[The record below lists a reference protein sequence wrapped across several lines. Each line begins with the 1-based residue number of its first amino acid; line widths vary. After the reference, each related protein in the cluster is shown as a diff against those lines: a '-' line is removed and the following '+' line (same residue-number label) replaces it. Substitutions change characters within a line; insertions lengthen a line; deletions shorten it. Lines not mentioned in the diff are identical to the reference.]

1 MARGYSVLGY
11 ARKQPVANRGEC
23 KVARVAL
30 GRPSTFSICAVD
42 TDSGEVGVAVQSKYF
57 AVGSV
62 VSWARAGVGAVAT
75 QAAGIAGYG
84 PRLLDLL
91 EAGTAPEEAIRGVL
105 GDDDG
110 RESRQLGVV
119 AADGRSASWTGIE
132 CNAWAGHET
141 VTGVAAQGNILAGEA
156 VVAEMV
162 RAFREEAGT
171 LAERLVAALEAGQEA
186 GGDVRGQQSAA
197 VYVERPGAGEETG
210 ELVDRVADLRVD
222 DHEEPIRELRRLLEI
237 HLRWDYL
244 KRANGHR
251 GAGRLVQ
258 GAAVLAEGAVR
269 YPDDATILYDLAC
282 YESLAGRLDDA
293 LAHVGRA
300 LELDDSLRALAR
312 VDPDLAALRE
322 RGDPF

>member
-1 MARGYSVLGY
+1 
-11 ARKQPVANRGEC
+11 
-23 KVARVAL
+23 VAL

-42 TDSGEVGVAVQSKYF
+42 ASTGELGVAVQSKYF
-57 AVGSV
+57 AVSSV

-91 EAGTAPEEAIRGVL
+91 ADGTAPDEAIRVVL
-105 GDDDG
+105 GADDA
-110 RESRQLGVV
+110 RETRQLGVV
-119 AADGRSASWTGIE
+119 AADGGSASWTGID

-141 VTGVAAQGNILAGEA
+141 GPGVAAQGNILAGEA
-156 VVAEMV
+156 VVTEMV
-162 RAFREEAGT
+162 RAFREGTGT

-210 ELVDRVADLRVD
+210 QLVDRVVDLRVD
-222 DHEEPIRELRRLLEI
+222 DHEQPIAELRRLLEI

-244 KRANGHR
+244 KRAF
-251 GAGRLVQ
+251 GRRSADRVDE
-258 GAAVLAEGAVR
+258 GAAILAEGLER
-269 YPDDATILYDLAC
+269 YPGDATILYDLGC

-293 LAHVGRA
+293 LAHVREA
-300 LELDDSLRALAR
+300 LELDDSLRPLADG
-312 VDPDLAALRE
+312 DPDLEALRA
-322 RGDPF
+322 RGDTF

>member
-1 MARGYSVLGY
+1 MS
-11 ARKQPVANRGEC
+11 
-23 KVARVAL
+23 L

-42 TDSGEVGVAVQSKYF
+42 AETGELGVAVQSKYF

-91 EAGTAPEEAIRGVL
+91 EQGTPPDEAIRVVL
-105 GDDDG
+105 GEDDA
-110 RESRQLGVV
+110 RETRQLGVV
-119 AADGRSASWTGIE
+119 ASDGRSASWTGID

-141 VTGVAAQGNILAGEA
+141 GTGVAAQGNILAGEA
-156 VVAEMV
+156 VVTEMV
-162 RAFREEAGT
+162 RAFREGSGT
-171 LAERLVAALEAGQEA
+171 LAERLVAALEAGQGA

-210 ELVDRVADLRVD
+210 ELVDRVVDLRVD
-222 DHEEPIRELRRLLEI
+222 DHEAPIAELRRLLEI

-244 KRANGHR
+244 KRAFGYR
-251 GAGRLVQ
+251 SAGRLEQ
-258 GAAVLAEGAVR
+258 GAEVLAQGLSR

-293 LAHVGRA
+293 LVHVRRA
-300 LELDDSLRALAR
+300 LELDESLRPLADG
-312 VDPDLAALRE
+312 DPDLDALRK
-322 RGDPF
+322 RGDAF

>member
-1 MARGYSVLGY
+1 M
-11 ARKQPVANRGEC
+11 
-23 KVARVAL
+23 AL

-42 TDSGEVGVAVQSKYF
+42 VESGELGVAVQSKYF

-91 EAGTAPEEAIRGVL
+91 EAGTPPDEAIRVVL
-105 GDDDG
+105 GEDDA

-119 AADGRSASWTGIE
+119 AADGRSASWTGSE

-141 VTGVAAQGNILAGEA
+141 GAGIAAQGNILAGEA
-156 VVAEMV
+156 VVAGMV
-162 RAFREEAGT
+162 RAFGEHAGT

-197 VYVERPGAGEETG
+197 VYVERPGAGAETG
-210 ELVDRVADLRVD
+210 ELVDRVVDLRVD
-222 DHEEPIRELRRLLEI
+222 DHEQPIAELRRLLEI

-244 KRANGHR
+244 KRAYGHR
-251 GAGRLVQ
+251 SAGRLEQ
-258 GAAVLAEGAVR
+258 GADVLAQGLAR
-269 YPDDATILYDLAC
+269 YPDDPTILYDLAC

-293 LAHVGRA
+293 LVHVRRA
-300 LELDDSLRALAR
+300 LELDASLRPLAEG
-312 VDPDLAALRE
+312 DPDLEALRK
-322 RGDPF
+322 RGDSF

>member
-1 MARGYSVLGY
+1 M
-11 ARKQPVANRGEC
+11 
-23 KVARVAL
+23 AL

-42 TDSGEVGVAVQSKYF
+42 ADTGELGVAVQSKYF

-91 EAGTAPEEAIRGVL
+91 ADGTAPDEAIRAVL
-105 GDDDG
+105 GADDA
-110 RESRQLGVV
+110 RETRQLGVV
-119 AADGRSASWTGIE
+119 AADGGSASWTGID

-141 VTGVAAQGNILAGEA
+141 GPGVAAQGNILAGEA
-156 VVAEMV
+156 VVTEMV
-162 RAFREEAGT
+162 RAFREGTGT
-171 LAERLVAALEAGQEA
+171 LAERLVAALEAGQDA

-210 ELVDRVADLRVD
+210 QLVDRVVDLRVD
-222 DHEEPIRELRRLLEI
+222 DHEQPIAELRRLLEI

-244 KRANGHR
+244 KGAFGRR
-251 GAGRLVQ
+251 SAGRVEE
-258 GAAVLAEGAVR
+258 GAAILAEGLER
-269 YPDDATILYDLAC
+269 YPGDATILYDLGC

-293 LAHVGRA
+293 LAHVREA
-300 LELDDSLRALAR
+300 LELDDSLRPLADG
-312 VDPDLAALRE
+312 DPDLEALRA
-322 RGDPF
+322 RGDTF